1 MVLIFDDNE
10 FRRKELKR
18 ALRYTEINF
27 KIDTYENWE
36 YLTKPILT
44 VFIMPKPSEI
54 DYLVRSISSQ
64 GTVPVSLLK
73 REPTKTGTFRRII
86 VSEDGKLTA
95 DLIRDIIKNE
105 YGYNLKQDLSV
116 MP

>member
-18 ALRYTEINF
+18 ALRDTEINF

-54 DYLVRSISSQ
+54 DYLVRSINSQ
-64 GTVPVSLLK
+64 GTVAVSLLIL
-73 REPTKTGTFRRII
+73 PIIFCAASRI
-86 VSEDGKLTA
+86 SERMA
-95 DLIRDIIKNE
+95 WA
-105 YGYNLKQDLSV
+105 SAAV
-116 MP
+116 